1 MRVMT
6 IPTATFGLAVF
17 LVGTGTLAVEARAQ
31 DPAKPIEGVWV
42 LNVDLSDEP
51 GGAAWGSRPDNQ
63 RDRGRGG
70 SGGFGGRPGGRGRGG
85 SGGGRGGPGG
95 GIGGGGGGFGGG
107 RGGDRPDPEEMAEMR
122 EAMQSAM
129 KDLMT
134 AARRMTIVETEREVL
149 LTYDD
154 GRVVRLIPDDREHAG
169 IAGSSMQVKRRTKWT
184 GEKLLT
190 RIELQ
195 SRMKLKLEQTYE
207 VRLDGQQLVVTSKFE
222 GERFGND
229 EDRELRRVYD
239 RELR

>member
-1 MRVMT
+1 
-6 IPTATFGLAVF
+6 
-17 LVGTGTLAVEARAQ
+17 
-31 DPAKPIEGVWV
+31 
-42 LNVDLSDEP
+42 
-51 GGAAWGSRPDNQ
+51 
-63 RDRGRGG
+63 
-70 SGGFGGRPGGRGRGG
+70 
-85 SGGGRGGPGG
+85 
-95 GIGGGGGGFGGG
+95 
-107 RGGDRPDPEEMAEMR
+107 MR

-134 AARRMTIVETEREVL
+134 AARRLTVVETEREVL

-169 IAGSSMQVKRRTKWT
+169 IAGNSMQVKRRTKWN

-195 SRMKLKLEQTYE
+195 SRMTLKLEQTYE
-207 VRLDGQQLVVTSKFE
+207 VRLDGQQLVITSKFE

>member
-1 MRVMT
+1 
-6 IPTATFGLAVF
+6 
-17 LVGTGTLAVEARAQ
+17 
-31 DPAKPIEGVWV
+31 
-42 LNVDLSDEP
+42 
-51 GGAAWGSRPDNQ
+51 
-63 RDRGRGG
+63 
-70 SGGFGGRPGGRGRGG
+70 
-85 SGGGRGGPGG
+85 
-95 GIGGGGGGFGGG
+95 
-107 RGGDRPDPEEMAEMR
+107 MR

-134 AARRMTIVETEREVL
+134 AARRLTVVETEREVL

-169 IAGSSMQVKRRTKWT
+169 IAGSSMQVNRRTKWN

-195 SRMKLKLEQTYE
+195 SRMKIKLEQTYE
-207 VRLDGQQLVVTSKFE
+207 VRLDGQQLVITSTFE

>member
-1 MRVMT
+1 
-6 IPTATFGLAVF
+6 
-17 LVGTGTLAVEARAQ
+17 
-31 DPAKPIEGVWV
+31 
-42 LNVDLSDEP
+42 
-51 GGAAWGSRPDNQ
+51 
-63 RDRGRGG
+63 
-70 SGGFGGRPGGRGRGG
+70 
-85 SGGGRGGPGG
+85 
-95 GIGGGGGGFGGG
+95 
-107 RGGDRPDPEEMAEMR
+107 MR

-134 AARRMTIVETEREVL
+134 AARRLTVVETEREVL

-169 IAGSSMQVKRRTKWT
+169 IAGSSMQVKRRTKWN

-195 SRMKLKLEQTYE
+195 SRMTFKLEQTYE
-207 VRLDGQQLVVTSKFE
+207 VRLDGQQLVITSKFE

>member
-1 MRVMT
+1 
-6 IPTATFGLAVF
+6 
-17 LVGTGTLAVEARAQ
+17 
-31 DPAKPIEGVWV
+31 
-42 LNVDLSDEP
+42 
-51 GGAAWGSRPDNQ
+51 
-63 RDRGRGG
+63 
-70 SGGFGGRPGGRGRGG
+70 
-85 SGGGRGGPGG
+85 
-95 GIGGGGGGFGGG
+95 
-107 RGGDRPDPEEMAEMR
+107 MR
-122 EAMQSAM
+122 EVMQSAM

-195 SRMKLKLEQTYE
+195 SRMKFKLEQTYE
-207 VRLDGQQLVVTSKFE
+207 VRLNGQQLVVTSKFD

>member
-6 IPTATFGLAVF
+6 ILITAAGLTALPVGAGVWAVNAQTQE
-17 LVGTGTLAVEARAQ
+17 GERAIQ
-31 DPAKPIEGVWV
+31 GVWV
-42 LNVDLSDEP
+42 LNDELSDDLR
-51 GGAAWGSRPDNQ
+51 AAFGNEGSRGQ
-63 RDRGRGG
+63 RRRGPGAGGGRGPRG
-70 SGGFGGRPGGRGRGG
+70 PGGRGP
-85 SGGGRGGPGG
+85 GGRGG
-95 GIGGGGGGFGGG
+95 GGFGG

-134 AARRMTIVETEREVL
+134 AARRMTVVETEREVL

-169 IAGSSMQVKRRTKWT
+169 IAGSSMQVKRRTKWN
-184 GEKLLT
+184 GEKLVT

-207 VRLDGQQLVVTSKFE
+207 VLLDGQQLVVTSKFE
-222 GERFGND
+222 GGRFGND
-229 EDRELRRVYD
+229 EDRGLRRVYD
-239 RELR
+239 REVR

>member
-6 IPTATFGLAVF
+6 ILFAAVWLTAPP
-17 LVGTGTLAVEARAQ
+17 VGAGVWAAGAQTQEGERAIQ
-31 DPAKPIEGVWV
+31 GMWV
-42 LNVDLSDEP
+42 LNDELSDVP
-51 GGAAWGSRPDNQ
+51 RAALGNEGSRGQ
-63 RDRGRGG
+63 GRRG
-70 SGGFGGRPGGRGRGG
+70 PGA
-85 SGGGRGGPGG
+85 GGGRGG
-95 GIGGGGGGFGGG
+95 GFGGD

-134 AARRMTIVETEREVL
+134 AARRMTVVETEREVL
-149 LTYDD
+149 LAYDD

-169 IAGSSMQVKRRTKWT
+169 IAGSSMQVKRRTKWN
-184 GEKLLT
+184 GERLVT

-207 VRLDGQQLVVTSKFE
+207 VLLDGQQLVITSKFE

-239 RELR
+239 REVR

>member
-1 MRVMT
+1 
-6 IPTATFGLAVF
+6 
-17 LVGTGTLAVEARAQ
+17 
-31 DPAKPIEGVWV
+31 
-42 LNVDLSDEP
+42 
-51 GGAAWGSRPDNQ
+51 
-63 RDRGRGG
+63 
-70 SGGFGGRPGGRGRGG
+70 
-85 SGGGRGGPGG
+85 
-95 GIGGGGGGFGGG
+95 
-107 RGGDRPDPEEMAEMR
+107 MR

-134 AARRMTIVETEREVL
+134 AARQMTIVESDREVL

-169 IAGSSMQVKRRTKWT
+169 IAGRSMQVTRRTKWN
-184 GEKLLT
+184 GEKLVT

-207 VRLDGQQLVVTSKFE
+207 VRLDGQQLVITSIFE